1 MGFKMNADNKKIAK
15 AVKRICAG
23 DGNAFETLY
32 NLTAKSAYF
41 TALKIVKSEHDAED
55 VLQES
60 YMTVLDKINTLD
72 KPESFMSWFNMI
84 VANKAKEILR
94 KNNKFVFV
102 DIDNPSGEQ
111 SDAPTE
117 AFEENNPEFIPG
129 AEIEQRE
136 LREQVM
142 SLIDNLSDDKRTII
156 LLYYYNDLS
165 VRQIA
170 ESLDISE
177 GTVKSRL
184 YHARAELS
192 EGIKEYE
199 SKHLK
204 LLSIAPVAL
213 IIWALKASSVTTS
226 AAFVMSGAASATLA
240 AITAQSAVTGSAIA
254 GAAATGGGIAA
265 KVIGFTAVQKAVAA
279 AATVAIVGGA
289 AGTTVAITNNS
300 KDNSPSL
307 QISETQTEIPSSEDY
322 FLLQDE
328 TPPAAAEAASR
339 AGRKSASTSAPV
351 TIPVTAQEIKT
362 EGRINETAAESSAH
376 TADDRGRDI
385 TSTTRIRI
393 TAAKTTAA
401 AKAGETQITST
412 APASAAA
419 QAAENRAGD
428 DTSATSAVRINAAKR
443 LPPEKTAAGAETST
457 ASAPQTATT
466 AVHNTTTA
474 APKTTAAKPTQAKTT
489 AAPAPRTTAK
499 SQNEPQSA
507 ANPEPESEKTTQ
519 APRETQT
526 EAPKPK
532 TSELKL
538 IITQGGEYADSI
550 IITLNEGDRFTFADA
565 KAAAEAKG
573 YDTAFA
579 EYSGEKLPLTAGA
592 DENYIITIDVE

>member
-1 MGFKMNADNKKIAK
+1 MGFQMNTDNKKIAK

-41 TALKIVKSEHDAED
+41 TALKIVRSEHDAED

-84 VANKAKEILR
+84 VANKAKESLR

-102 DIDNPSGEQ
+102 DVDNPSGE
-111 SDAPTE
+111 AGEPPAE

-165 VRQIA
+165 VKQIA
-170 ESLDISE
+170 ESLDLKE

-226 AAFVMSGAASATLA
+226 AAFVMSGAASATFA

-265 KVIGFTAVQKAVAA
+265 KVIGFTA
-279 AATVAIVGGA
+279 
-289 AGTTVAITNNS
+289 N
-300 KDNSPSL
+300 
-307 QISETQTEIPSSEDY
+307 
-322 FLLQDE
+322 
-328 TPPAAAEAASR
+328 
-339 AGRKSASTSAPV
+339 GRN
-351 TIPVTAQEIKT
+351 
-362 EGRINETAAESSAH
+362 RRR
-376 TADDRGRDI
+376 RGRHYG
-385 TSTTRIRI
+385 RNN
-393 TAAKTTAA
+393 
-401 AKAGETQITST
+401 Q
-412 APASAAA
+412 
-419 QAAENRAGD
+419 
-428 DTSATSAVRINAAKR
+428 
-443 LPPEKTAAGAETST
+443 
-457 ASAPQTATT
+457 
-466 AVHNTTTA
+466 
-474 APKTTAAKPTQAKTT
+474 
-489 AAPAPRTTAK
+489 
-499 SQNEPQSA
+499 
-507 ANPEPESEKTTQ
+507 
-519 APRETQT
+519 
-526 EAPKPK
+526 
-532 TSELKL
+532 
-538 IITQGGEYADSI
+538 
-550 IITLNEGDRFTFADA
+550 
-565 KAAAEAKG
+565 
-573 YDTAFA
+573 
-579 EYSGEKLPLTAGA
+579 
-592 DENYIITIDVE
+592 